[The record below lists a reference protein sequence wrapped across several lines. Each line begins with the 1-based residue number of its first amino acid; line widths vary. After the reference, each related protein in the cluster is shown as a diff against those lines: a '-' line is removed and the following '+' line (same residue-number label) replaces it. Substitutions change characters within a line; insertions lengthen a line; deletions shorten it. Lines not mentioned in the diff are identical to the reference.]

1 MIVRT
6 RYAPSPTGSLHIGN
20 VRSGL
25 FAYLFARHHGG
36 VFILRIDDTDP
47 QRSSKESL
55 DEILAS
61 LGWLG
66 IEWDEGPPDPAYFQS
81 KRLARYQDA
90 VRGLLSAGLAYPCYC
105 TPEELEAKRKQA
117 EREKRKPVYDGKCRE
132 LPFDPDLLLPQ
143 RAGVRAYAIR
153 FRTPQHG
160 ETVVE
165 DLVKGRAAFSNSEL
179 DDLIIFRSDG
189 LPTYN
194 LASVVDD
201 IDMRITHVVR
211 GDDHLP
217 NTPRQI
223 RIFEALGSKPP
234 EFAHLPMVL
243 GMDGKPL
250 SKRHGAT
257 SVVAYRDAG
266 YFPEALLNYLAR
278 LGWSHGDQEIFS
290 KSELIEKFDFT
301 NCGKSAGIFNP
312 EKLLWLNFHYLKER
326 PLVKLVDELKP
337 FIERR
342 GYRVP
347 IDDGWLVMMTATLRE
362 RAKTLVELV
371 EFARFYLSAEIE
383 IDPKAA
389 NKFLTS
395 QVLEP
400 LRALTEKIDLSPS
413 LRLLDRL
420 FLPDQRTGDG
430 DPHDDWLRAVEE
442 VKRLF
447 GPSVDEPKSDVTI
460 AEPHFI
466 CEHMHL
472 ALHGSGDLLFTDLGY
487 PYPEY
492 FLSVLHHTS
501 RIVEKL
507 FGQVLARFNLKLGQL
522 AQPVRV
528 ALTGGTVSPG
538 IFEVIAV
545 LGRQRTVERLRA
557 AAALIEA
564 QNQRRAE

>member
-36 VFILRIDDTDP
+36 IFILRIDDTAP

-81 KRLARYQDA
+81 QRLARYQDA

-132 LPFDPDLLLPQ
+132 LPFDPDLPLPQ
-143 RAGVRAYAIR
+143 RAGARAYAIR

-257 SVVAYRDAG
+257 SVVSYRDAG

-413 LRLLDRL
+413 LRLLDRQCPSDAKSADNDL
-420 FLPDQRTGDG
+420 KA
-430 DPHDDWLRAVEE
+430 AVEE
-442 VKRLF
+442 ANQLW
-447 GPSVDEPKSDVTI
+447 GPDANDLISRYAGAARSD
-460 AEPHFI
+460 
-466 CEHMHL
+466 
-472 ALHGSGDLLFTDLGY
+472 S
-487 PYPEY
+487 EY
-492 FLSVLHHTS
+492 WLKVLSDAS

-545 LGRQRTVERLRA
+545 LGRRRTVERLRT